1 MWDSRI
7 KWGNEGSFCAW
18 FFIWQRGKVKEEEGG
33 KELLQSERERFLSPS
48 WYIPT
53 LLRTHSLSLSLSLS
67 LFYFFLFHFLS
78 IRMNR
83 LISLFIINYNP
94 NYTSPTKLLERSI
107 WCIKG
112 KNIISWHALQTI
124 FQSSV
129 SSFKGSIFIQISR
142 LKDSSSIC

>member
-1 MWDSRI
+1 MSLILYLAKR
-7 KWGNEGSFCAW
+7 KN
-18 FFIWQRGKVKEEEGG
+18 EEGRRRR
-33 KELLQSERERFLSPS
+33 KRAPTEWKREIPVSLLVYPYSL
-48 WYIPT
+48 
-53 LLRTHSLSLSLSLS
+53 THAFSLSLS

-107 WCIKG
+107 WCILQASISKG

-124 FQSSV
+124 LQSSV

>member
-1 MWDSRI
+1 MKRAFEFDSLFGKEE
-7 KWGNEGSFCAW
+7 KWRRKKEEKSSC
-18 FFIWQRGKVKEEEGG
+18 RVKERDSCLPLGIS
-33 KELLQSERERFLSPS
+33 LLSYAR
-48 WYIPT
+48 I
-53 LLRTHSLSLSLSLS
+53 LSLSLS

-94 NYTSPTKLLERSI
+94 NYTSPTKLLEHSI
-107 WCIKG
+107 WCILQASISKG

-124 FQSSV
+124 LQSSV

>member
-1 MWDSRI
+1 MSLILYLAKR
-7 KWGNEGSFCAW
+7 KS
-18 FFIWQRGKVKEEEGG
+18 EGG
-33 KELLQSERERFLSPS
+33 RRRKRAPAEWKREIPVSLLVYPYSL
-48 WYIPT
+48 
-53 LLRTHSLSLSLSLS
+53 THAFSLSLSLS
-67 LFYFFLFHFLS
+67 LFYLFLFHFLS

-107 WCIKG
+107 WCILQASISTG

-124 FQSSV
+124 LQSSV